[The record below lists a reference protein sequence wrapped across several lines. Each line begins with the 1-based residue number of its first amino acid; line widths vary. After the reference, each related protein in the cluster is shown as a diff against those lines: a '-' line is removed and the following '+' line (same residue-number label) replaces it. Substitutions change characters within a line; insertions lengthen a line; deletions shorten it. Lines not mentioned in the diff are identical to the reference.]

1 MMRDPR
7 KLRLLTLGLALAMFG
22 AAACGGDDGGAPD
35 EAGKPADGVAEAT
48 GDPGPASPAAQT
60 RSTLNGL
67 LQEHVILAAAAANAT
82 LGGRADEFTAAGAA
96 LEANSNALT
105 AAVAGVLGD
114 AVGQTF
120 DPLWK
125 RHIAMVVSYTQG
137 LAAKDK
143 AKQDQAVTELTAYA
157 GEFGTFV
164 NSVLPDL
171 TKDSVADLV
180 GRHITTL
187 KAVIDAQADNDVVK
201 AYTDLRTA
209 AGHMGLIAEGLG
221 TAMAAKFPDKV
232 AGNPKGAGAT
242 LVTTLNMGLREHVF
256 LAAGATGAALGG
268 RAEEFTAA
276 ASALK
281 SNSNSLTEAM
291 TNIYG
296 PDAGKAFGPLW
307 EQHVGFVVEYTT
319 GLAAR
324 DKAKQDK
331 AVTDLVQ
338 YSANFGAFLSTA
350 SPALAK
356 ETVTELIK
364 THILTLKDVIDAQSK
379 KDLADAYTKLR
390 TAADHM
396 KALANPLAD
405 ALVQQFP
412 DKFQA

>member
-1 MMRDPR
+1 MTRNDR
-7 KLRLLTLGLALAMFG
+7 RLRLLTLALTLAMFG
-22 AAACGGDDGGAPD
+22 AACGGDDGGASD
-35 EAGKPADGVAEAT
+35 EAGRPVEAASAT
-48 GDPGPASPAAQT
+48 GDPGPASAAAQT
-60 RSTLNGL
+60 RSSLNGL
-67 LQEHVILAAAAANAT
+67 LQEHVILAAAATNAI

-96 LEANSNALT
+96 LDANSTALT
-105 AAVAGVLGD
+105 GAIAGVFGD
-114 AVGQTF
+114 EVGKTF

-125 RHIAMVVSYTQG
+125 QHITMVVNYAQG

-157 GEFGTFV
+157 GDFGAFV

-180 GRHITTL
+180 RQHITTL
-187 KAVIDAQADNDVVK
+187 KSVIDAQAANDTVK
-201 AYTDLRTA
+201 AYTDLRAA
-209 AGHMGLIAEGLG
+209 AGHMGLIAEGLS

-268 RAEEFTAA
+268 RAEEFMAA

-281 SNSNSLTEAM
+281 SNSNSLTEAI

-296 PDAGKAFGPLW
+296 SPAGKAFGPLW
-307 EQHVGFVVEYTT
+307 ERHVGFFVEYTT

-331 AVTDLVQ
+331 AVNDLVQ
-338 YSANFGAFLSTA
+338 YSADFGAFLSTA

-356 ETVTELIK
+356 ETLTELVK

-379 KDLADAYTKLR
+379 NDLAGAYTKLR

-412 DKFQA
+412 DKFTL

>member
-1 MMRDPR
+1 MMRNAR
-7 KLRLLTLGLALAMFG
+7 RLRLLTLGLALATFG
-22 AAACGGDDGGAPD
+22 AACGGDDGGAGDKTGQPVG
-35 EAGKPADGVAEAT
+35 EAAEAT
-48 GDPGPASPAAQT
+48 GDPGPASAAAQT

-67 LQEHVILAAAAANAT
+67 LQEHVILAAAATNAA

-105 AAVAGVLGD
+105 GAIAGVFGD
-114 AVGQTF
+114 DVGKTF

-125 RHIAMVVSYTQG
+125 QHIAMVVNYTQG
-137 LAAKDK
+137 LATKDT
-143 AKQDQAVTELTAYA
+143 AKQEQAVTELTAYA
-157 GEFGTFV
+157 GDFGAFI

-171 TKDSVADLV
+171 TKEAVADLV
-180 GRHITTL
+180 KQHITTL
-187 KAVIDAQADNDVVK
+187 KSVIDAQAADDAVK
-201 AYTDLRTA
+201 AYTDLRAA
-209 AGHMGLIAEGLG
+209 AGHMGLIAEGLS
-221 TAMAAKFPDKV
+221 TAIAAKFPDKV
-232 AGNPKGAGAT
+232 AGNPQGAGAT

-256 LAAGATGAALGG
+256 LASDATGAALGG
-268 RAEEFTAA
+268 RAEEFMAA

-281 SNSNSLTEAM
+281 SNSNSLTEAIS
-291 TNIYG
+291 NIYG

-307 EQHVGFVVEYTT
+307 ERHIGFVVEYTT
-319 GLAAR
+319 GLAAK

-331 AVTDLVQ
+331 AINDLVQ
-338 YSANFGAFLSTA
+338 YSADFGAFFSTA

-356 ETVTELIK
+356 ETVTELVK

-379 KDLADAYTKLR
+379 KNLADAYTKVR

-412 DKFQA
+412 DKFKV